1 MLGNGHFWS
10 TAGSNVSSLSGEQ
23 QNVSV
28 LLGIY
33 LKEIIGHILKDE
45 DNHCSVNYVKWKI
58 KSNLNIQHQG
68 TTYILVCLYSGMLA
82 RTRCGLENHI
92 C

>member
-1 MLGNGHFWS
+1 MWGNGHFSS
-10 TAGSNVSSLSGEQ
+10 TTGSNVSCCSLSGEQ

-45 DNHCSVNYVKWKI
+45 DNHCSVI
-58 KSNLNIQHQG
+58 
-68 TTYILVCLYSGMLA
+68 
-82 RTRCGLENHI
+82 
-92 C
+92 

>member
-45 DNHCSVNYVKWKI
+45 DNHCSVIYVK
-58 KSNLNIQHQG
+58 
-68 TTYILVCLYSGMLA
+68 
-82 RTRCGLENHI
+82 
-92 C
+92 